1 MLVTPLHDPRFVTE
15 ARMPPFQNQALQKAH
30 ERGNEDIWMSYS
42 PGSRDN
48 SGALVIANFAERRA
62 RGASETE

>member
-1 MLVTPLHDPRFVTE
+1 MPLHDPRFATE
-15 ARMPPFQNQALQKAH
+15 ARTPPFQNRALKKAR
-30 ERGNEDIWMSYS
+30 ERDNEGIRTSYS
-42 PGSRDN
+42 PGSSDS

>member
-1 MLVTPLHDPRFVTE
+1 MPLHDPRFATE
-15 ARMPPFQNQALQKAH
+15 ARTPPFQNRALQKAH
-30 ERGNEDIWMSYS
+30 ERDNKGIRKSYS

-48 SGALVIANFAERRA
+48 SGALVIASFAERKA